1 MKILFIIAVSMADLG
16 NMGIAYS
23 CNRSI
28 LPILLGG
35 LINAVFAIML
45 WYAIFSG
52 RIITK
57 QEGCICKSKEPLRFW
72 TVFLIMMLGYM
83 AGLMGPWKI

>member
-1 MKILFIIAVSMADLG
+1 MKKLFIIAVAVADFG
-16 NMGIAYS
+16 NMGIAYI

-35 LINAVFAIML
+35 LINAIFAMIL
-45 WYAIFSG
+45 WYAIFLG

-57 QEGCICKSKEPLRFW
+57 QEGCIYRSKEPVRFW
-72 TVFLIMMLGYM
+72 TIFLIMLIGYM
-83 AGLMGPWKI
+83 AGFIGPWKI